1 MKIQYIETKAL
12 FLLPSVIIYFNQKC
26 IQIAWLYGSVV
37 IFTGKQS
44 DNNYN
49 KQER

>member
-12 FLLPSVIIYFNQKC
+12 FLLPSVIIYFNYKC
-26 IQIAWLYGSVV
+26 VQIAWLFGSVV
-37 IFTGKQS
+37 IFVGKQRN
-44 DNNYN
+44 NNYN